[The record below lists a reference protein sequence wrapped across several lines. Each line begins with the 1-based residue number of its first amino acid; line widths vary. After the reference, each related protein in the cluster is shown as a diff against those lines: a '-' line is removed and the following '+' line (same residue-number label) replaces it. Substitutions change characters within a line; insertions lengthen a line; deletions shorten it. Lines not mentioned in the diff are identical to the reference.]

1 MSKVRLINLEQGM
14 PTVDAAVR
22 RMINDLSTAKM
33 SGCKAA
39 ILVHGYGSTGTGGA
53 IKPAVLRN
61 LSQPGLV
68 GMVKDWVAGENWQTK
83 KTSFLAYCPTLK
95 EHTRH
100 IDGNQGITV
109 VLFK

>member
-1 MSKVRLINLEQGM
+1 MNKVRLINLEQGM

-22 RMINDLSTAKM
+22 RMKNDLSTAKM

-39 ILVHGYGSTGTGGA
+39 ILVHGYGSTGTGGV
-53 IKPAVLRN
+53 IKPAVRRN
-61 LSQPGLV
+61 LSQPELIGI
-68 GMVKDWVAGENWQTK
+68 VKDWVAGENWQTK
-83 KTSFLAYCPTLK
+83 KTLFLSYCPTLK